1 MSNLRNTGAKI
12 ERKTPTHAP
21 HHPDEE
27 YAGETLEKH
36 MVVALTCAATGML
49 AALVAAVSIG
59 YYTLPANVAG
69 TCTITATVTANPGD
83 EQTTRTVDNAHDN
96 LYATTRAPSTPT
108 ASPPHL

>member
-21 HHPDEE
+21 HHPDDE

-36 MVVALTCAATGML
+36 MVVALTCAATGMF

-59 YYTLPANVAG
+59 YYTLPANATS
-69 TCTITATVTANPGD
+69 TCTITTTVTANPGD
-83 EQTTRTVDNAHDN
+83 GQTTRTVDNALDN
-96 LYATTRAPSTPT
+96 LYATTGSPSTPT
-108 ASPPHL
+108 ASSPHL